1 MTASM
6 TGDDSDMTRFWF
18 QRIERTCAS
27 LLTEELKAGRLRQGW
42 SNSHDLDLRT
52 ISADRERGKPLSEAQ
67 KQCWRGNRRL
77 LPTEPDSVKPGDY
90 IIIPHLPEEGLWSLV
105 KVTGG
110 YRYEEDKA
118 FGHIL
123 EVKLLNRDQPIN
135 PRCAAVAAALRRTAT
150 TRSRMWNIDHLAEQV
165 HRLVKAVERG
175 DNVSQPEPEAE
186 KLANI
191 HKLATTAIEDG
202 LREKFHGSEFEKP
215 VEMLLKQI
223 YGEGNVIRRAGPS
236 EHGADF
242 VCSSMDGLGIQHYVA
257 VQVKMWEGTA
267 VWQHPLDQ
275 IRRAY
280 EAHETDDT
288 YETISAGVVLAMV
301 ERFDEAFKAKKECL
315 EKELSIPIHLL
326 GRKEVVNLFMKHLP
340 DLVLVLD

>member
-1 MTASM
+1 MA
-6 TGDDSDMTRFWF
+6 RFWF

-52 ISADRERGKPLSEAQ
+52 ISAALKRGEQLSEAQ

-77 LPTEPDSVKPGDY
+77 LPTERDSVQPGDY
-90 IIIPHLPEEGLWSLV
+90 IIVPHLPEEGFWSIV

-110 YRYEEDKA
+110 YRYEKDKA

-123 EVKLLNRDQPIN
+123 EVELLNRDQPIN
-135 PRCAAVAAALRRTAT
+135 PRCVAVAAALRRTAT
-150 TRSRMWNIDHLAEQV
+150 ARSRMWNIDRLAGQV
-165 HRLVKAVERG
+165 LRLVEAVERG
-175 DNVSQPEPEAE
+175 ENVSCPEPETE
-186 KLANI
+186 KLASI
-191 HKLATTAIEDG
+191 HKRAAKAIEDE

-223 YGEGNVIRRAGPS
+223 YGEENVKRRAGPS

-280 EAHETDDT
+280 KAHETDDT
-288 YETISAGVVLAMV
+288 YETIGAGVVLAMV
-301 ERFDEAFKAKKECL
+301 EDFDEAFKAKKERL

-326 GRKEVVNLFMKHLP
+326 DKAKVINLFMEYLP
-340 DLVLVLD
+340 DLVD